1 VTRAPIRVSAR
12 ATVRAPARASVRAPS
27 RESARAPAHASAE
40 ARATRAKQKIR
51 EQIWKRLRTRG
62 AARFPFPLEDRIPNF
77 RGAEAAAARLAQLPE
92 WQRAR
97 RLKCNPDAPQRAVRL
112 RALEDGK
119 EVFMA
124 VPRLRDARCFL
135 RLDPRRLRGR
145 LSRAATIGGA
155 SALGEAVPPDALGHI
170 DLVVAGSVAVNGTG
184 ARVGKGGGYSDLEW
198 AMARALGIVDDE
210 TPVVTTVHDLQVVEG
225 AIPMTD
231 HDVPVDV
238 VVTPTRVIRARRRRA
253 KPRGIRWDELSDA
266 QVAAMPV
273 LASLHGRPKAGAPS
287 ARRLAPT
294 SAPPPRRSR

>member
-1 VTRAPIRVSAR
+1 MSRARPRAR
-12 ATVRAPARASVRAPS
+12 DAASKQVL
-27 RESARAPAHASAE
+27 RER
-40 ARATRAKQKIR
+40 
-51 EQIWKRLRTRG
+51 IWKRLRARG

-77 RGAEAAAARLAQLPE
+77 RGAEAAAARLAATRE

-135 RLDPRRLRGR
+135 RLDPRQLRGR

-155 SALGEAVPPDALGHI
+155 SALGEPVTPDQLGHI
-170 DLVVAGSVAVNGTG
+170 DLVVAGSVAVDCNG

-198 AMARALGIVDDE
+198 ALARELGVVDDD
-210 TPVVTTVHDLQVVEG
+210 TPVVTTVHELQVVDD
-225 AIPMTD
+225 AIPMTA
-231 HDVPVDV
+231 HDVPVDM
-238 VVTPTRVIRARRRRA
+238 VVTPTRVIRPRRRRP
-253 KPRGIRWDELSDA
+253 KPRGIRWNELAEA

-273 LASLHGRPKAGAPS
+273 LAGLRGGASAKRLSTGGARS
-287 ARRLAPT
+287 ARRPART
-294 SAPPPRRSR
+294 SARE